1 MTSSDERAAR
11 DGDPNILSGGLFK
24 SLDFMESR
32 KGFFGMSVVV
42 HAVLLCILLLI
53 PLVYTDTIKV
63 KFDVV
68 LVAPRLAKEQTA
80 EPIPLQRVPL
90 EEPVI
95 QRKVVAAPPPPKPIL
110 VEPPEV
116 KPPEVPQIAR
126 LKQPEIREPDKPAL
140 RLVEPPIPAPKPEV
154 RTGTFGTESAPP
166 QAAGHSPQTVQTAG
180 FGDPVVGKTAGHSPQ
195 TVQTVGFGDPVG
207 GKAAGHSPQTGQATG
222 FGDPGGGKAAGRSAR
237 TVDIAS
243 LGSFDLAG
251 AANIRN
257 GKSLERA
264 VHQSEFG
271 AIDVSPKAERPK
283 KRPELVAA
291 SPVEILFKPKPDYTD
306 KGRTAKVEG
315 EVLLRV
321 LFSAMGDVRVLDIV
335 RGLGY
340 GLDENAVRAAQQI
353 KFRPEQR
360 GGQPV
365 DSTATVHIMFQLAY

>member
-1 MTSSDERAAR
+1 
-11 DGDPNILSGGLFK
+11 
-24 SLDFMESR
+24 
-32 KGFFGMSVVV
+32 V
-42 HAVLLCILLLI
+42 
-53 PLVYTDTIKV
+53 
-63 KFDVV
+63 
-68 LVAPRLAKEQTA
+68 
-80 EPIPLQRVPL
+80 
-90 EEPVI
+90 
-95 QRKVVAAPPPPKPIL
+95 
-110 VEPPEV
+110 
-116 KPPEVPQIAR
+116 
-126 LKQPEIREPDKPAL
+126 
-140 RLVEPPIPAPKPEV
+140 
-154 RTGTFGTESAPP
+154 
-166 QAAGHSPQTVQTAG
+166 QAA
-180 FGDPVVGKTAGHSPQ
+180 
-195 TVQTVGFGDPVG
+195 
-207 GKAAGHSPQTGQATG
+207 G

-237 TVDIAS
+237 TVEIAS

-271 AIDVSPKAERPK
+271 DIDVSPKPERPK

-360 GGQPV
+360 DGQPV